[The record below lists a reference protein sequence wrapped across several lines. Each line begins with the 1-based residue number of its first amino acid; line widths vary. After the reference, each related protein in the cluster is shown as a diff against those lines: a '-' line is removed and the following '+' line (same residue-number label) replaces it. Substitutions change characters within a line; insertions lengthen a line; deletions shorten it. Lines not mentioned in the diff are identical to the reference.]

1 MNIQNDSVVLMHYI
15 LTNENGDI
23 IDTSDGREPLSYI
36 QGHQNIIP
44 GLEKEMLGKKV
55 GDKFK
60 AVVQPEEGYG
70 VSNPAL
76 VQVLDRSVF
85 QGVDE
90 IEVGMQFQVQ
100 LENGPIIMSVTDVD
114 GDNITIDGNHALAD
128 QVLTFD
134 VEVVEI
140 RNASAE
146 ELAHGHVHGVGGHH
160 HH

>member
-1 MNIQNDSVVLMHYI
+1 MNIQNDSVVLMHYT

-23 IDTSDGREPLSYI
+23 IDTSDGREPLAYI

-44 GLEKEMLGKKV
+44 GLEKEMVGKKV

-90 IEVGMQFQVQ
+90 IEVGMQFQAQ
-100 LENGPIIMSVTDVD
+100 LEDGPIIMSVTNVD
-114 GDNITIDGNHALAD
+114 GNNITIDGNHALAD
-128 QVLTFD
+128 RVLTFD

>member
-90 IEVGMQFQVQ
+90 IEVGMQFQAQ
-100 LENGPIIMSVTDVD
+100 LEDGPIIMSVTDVD

>member
-23 IDTSDGREPLSYI
+23 IDTSDGREPLAYI

-90 IEVGMQFQVQ
+90 IEVGMQFQAQ
-100 LENGPIIMSVTDVD
+100 LEDGPIIMSVTDVD

>member
-23 IDTSDGREPLSYI
+23 IDTSDGREPLAYI

-70 VSNPAL
+70 ASKPAL
-76 VQVLDRSVF
+76 VQVLDRSFF

-90 IEVGMQFQVQ
+90 IEVGMQFQAQ
-100 LENGPIIMSVTDVD
+100 LEDGPIIMSVTDVD

>member
-1 MNIQNDSVVLMHYI
+1 MTIQNNKVVLIDYT
-15 LTNENGDI
+15 LNNDNGDI
-23 IDTSDGREPLSYI
+23 LDSSVGREPLAYI

-70 VSNPAL
+70 KFNPEL
-76 VQVLDRSVF
+76 LQDVPRSAF

-90 IEVGMQFQVQ
+90 IAVGMQFQTQ
-100 LENGPIIMSVTDVD
+100 LEDGPIIMAVKNID
-114 GDNITIDGNHALAD
+114 GDTITIDGNHPLAD

-140 RNASAE
+140 RDASEE
-146 ELAHGHVHGVGGHH
+146 ELAHGHVHGNGGHH
-160 HH
+160 H

>member
-1 MNIQNDSVVLMHYI
+1 MTIQNDKVVLIDYT
-15 LTNENGDI
+15 LNNDNGDI
-23 IDTSDGREPLSYI
+23 LDTSTGREPLAYI

-70 VSNPAL
+70 KFTPAL
-76 VQVLDRSVF
+76 LQDVPRSAF
-85 QGVDE
+85 KGVDE
-90 IEVGMQFQVQ
+90 IAVGMQFQAQ
-100 LENGPIIMSVTDVD
+100 LEDGPIIMAVKKID
-114 GDNITIDGNHALAD
+114 GDTITIDGNHPLAD

-140 RNASAE
+140 RDASEE

-160 HH
+160 H

>member
-1 MNIQNDSVVLMHYI
+1 MNIQNDSVVLMHYT

-23 IDTSDGREPLSYI
+23 IDTSDGREPLAYI

-44 GLEKEMLGKKV
+44 GLEKEMVGKKV

-90 IEVGMQFQVQ
+90 IEVGMQFQAQ
-100 LENGPIIMSVTDVD
+100 LEDGPIIMSVTNVD
-114 GDNITIDGNHALAD
+114 GNNITIDGNHALAD

-140 RNASAE
+140 RNASDE

>member
-1 MNIQNDSVVLMHYI
+1 MTIQNDKVVLIDYT
-15 LTNENGDI
+15 LNNDNGDI
-23 IDTSDGREPLSYI
+23 LDSSVGREPLAYI

-60 AVVQPEEGYG
+60 AVIQPEEGYG
-70 VSNPAL
+70 KFNPAL
-76 VQVLDRSVF
+76 LQDVPRSAF

-90 IEVGMQFQVQ
+90 IAVGMQFQAQ
-100 LENGPIIMSVTDVD
+100 LEDGPIIMAVKNID
-114 GDNITIDGNHALAD
+114 GDTITIDGNHPLAD

-140 RNASAE
+140 RDASEE